1 LQRPNEHAGEVIEI
15 RQAALLS
22 PGSHTCL
29 RPAALLR
36 ALFRPPTLSAKSR
49 FVTPD
54 LAQSDFGKPLKPP
67 GGMIIWVFIFMEL
80 LAFGLAFSVFAAL
93 RVESLAVF
101 EASQRQL
108 DQGLALINTVVLLTS
123 GYFVVLA
130 NGSYDRGN
138 HRQATCFLAFA
149 IGLGLTFVL
158 IKAVEYRDK
167 IAHGLTT
174 GVNQFFDFYWLLT
187 AFHLFHV
194 LLGIVILA
202 YMARKIHRGEAFVA
216 EDFNLRTGG
225 AFWHM
230 CDLIW
235 VLLFPILYLI

>member
-1 LQRPNEHAGEVIEI
+1 M
-15 RQAALLS
+15 
-22 PGSHTCL
+22 
-29 RPAALLR
+29 
-36 ALFRPPTLSAKSR
+36 
-49 FVTPD
+49 TPD
-54 LAQSDFGKPLKPP
+54 VAHSDFSKPLQPP

-80 LAFGLAFSVFAAL
+80 LAFGLAFIVFAAL
-93 RVESLAVF
+93 RAENLADF

-108 DQGLALINTVVLLTS
+108 NQGLALINTLVLLTS
-123 GYFVVLA
+123 GYLVVLA

-138 HRQATCFLAFA
+138 RRHAKHAL
-149 IGLGLTFVL
+149 LGGIALGVTFVV

-167 IAHGLTT
+167 IADGLTT

-202 YMARKIHRGEAFVA
+202 YMARKIHRGEAFAA
-216 EDFNLRTGG
+216 EDFNLRTGS